1 MRASRS
7 SSVDFGETAAD
18 VDPSE
23 SSPTFSE
30 CVAPKDEVNLNKCRL
45 TAKGRALH
53 RREPN
58 NGRDDRG
65 QDGTTTKTFSGGKF
79 NLVNLNLH

>member
-1 MRASRS
+1 MLLLTISRGRRRSRSRSNPFAAVDARMRASRS

-30 CVAPKDEVNLNKCRL
+30 CVAPKDEVK
-45 TAKGRALH
+45 AG
-53 RREPN
+53 
-58 NGRDDRG
+58 
-65 QDGTTTKTFSGGKF
+65 
-79 NLVNLNLH
+79 